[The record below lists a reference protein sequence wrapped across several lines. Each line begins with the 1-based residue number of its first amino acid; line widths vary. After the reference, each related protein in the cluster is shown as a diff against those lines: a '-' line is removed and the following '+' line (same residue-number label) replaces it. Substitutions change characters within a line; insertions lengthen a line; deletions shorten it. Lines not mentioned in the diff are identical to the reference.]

1 MYTAEKCKDKSMM
14 CNNIILTLGHIAVAL
29 RQEEKVKQ
37 LVTFDFCSVIPTFC
51 SVILTFVISKGQT
64 MLIYLPLKEVMVTRS
79 CQKIVWPRLK

>member
-37 LVTFDFCSVIPTFC
+37 L
-51 SVILTFVISKGQT
+51 FVHA
-64 MLIYLPLKEVMVTRS
+64 VVS
-79 CQKIVWPRLK
+79 CD

>member
-37 LVTFDFCSVIPTFC
+37 LFTFDLLQRNPD
-51 SVILTFVISKGQT
+51 LLQR
-64 MLIYLPLKEVMVTRS
+64 YLDFYVNIPLKEVLVIRS
-79 CQKIVWPRLK
+79 CLKDRLAAIELPTF

>member
-37 LVTFDFCSVIPTFC
+37 LFTFDLLQRNPDLLQRNFDIC
-51 SVILTFVISKGQT
+51 
-64 MLIYLPLKEVMVTRS
+64 Y
-79 CQKIVWPRLK
+79 